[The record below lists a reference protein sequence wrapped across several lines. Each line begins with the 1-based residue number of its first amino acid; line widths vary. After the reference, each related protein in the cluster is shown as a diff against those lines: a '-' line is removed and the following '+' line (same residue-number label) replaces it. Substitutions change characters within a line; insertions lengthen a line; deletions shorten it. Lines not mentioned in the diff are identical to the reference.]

1 MSDDKTDS
9 KARKGDDAAP
19 PTKGVSVVVLILT
32 AVVAAGAAGGAAL
45 YVSKR
50 ANHAPRTAPA
60 AAHAAH
66 AAPAPTAPPGFTL
79 ALDPFVVM
87 TIDAQHSFHAMRATI
102 ALEFAPTTRE
112 EDVRPYVARIRDATL
127 SLLRAVTYEAASDP
141 AQTDRLRSQLQ
152 ARLQETGVQGIA
164 RVLITDL
171 VVQ

>member
-19 PTKGVSVVVLILT
+19 PAKGVSVVVLILT

-60 AAHAAH
+60 AAH

-141 AQTDRLRSQLQ
+141 AQTDRLRSQRP
-152 ARLQETGVQGIA
+152 ARLQETGVRGIA

>member
-1 MSDDKTDS
+1 MSDDKNDS
-9 KARKGDDAAP
+9 KARKGDAAAP
-19 PTKGVSVVVLILT
+19 PTKGVSVVALILT
-32 AVVAAGAAGGAAL
+32 AIVAAGAAGGASL

-50 ANHAPRTAPA
+50 TRPA
-60 AAHAAH
+60 AAPAHAAH
-66 AAPAPTAPPGFTL
+66 AAPSRPAPPGFTL
-79 ALDPFVVM
+79 ALEPFVVM
-87 TIDAQHSFHAMRATI
+87 SIDAHHSFHAMRATI

-127 SLLRAVTYEAASDP
+127 SLLRSVTYEVASDP

-152 ARLQETGVQGIA
+152 ARYHDTGVQGIA

>member
-9 KARKGDDAAP
+9 KARKGDAAAP

-32 AVVAAGAAGGAAL
+32 AVVAAGAAGGASL

-50 ANHAPRTAPA
+50 ANHAPRVAPA
-60 AAHAAH
+60 AAAH
-66 AAPAPTAPPGFTL
+66 AAPAPSAPPGFTL
-79 ALDPFVVM
+79 SLDPFVVM

-112 EDVRPYVARIRDATL
+112 DDVRPYVARIRDATL

-141 AQTDRLRSQLQ
+141 AQTDRLRSQLR
-152 ARLQETGVQGIA
+152 ARFQETGVQGIA

>member
-19 PTKGVSVVVLILT
+19 PAKGVSVVVLILT

-60 AAHAAH
+60 AAH

-152 ARLQETGVQGIA
+152 ARLQETGVRGIA

>member
-19 PTKGVSVVVLILT
+19 PAKGVSVVVLILT

-60 AAHAAH
+60 AAH

-112 EDVRPYVARIRDATL
+112 ENVRPYVARIRDATL